1 MSFQQSRH
9 GSDEDDESENEEST
23 SAVESVEGSV
33 EESSSSSESDT
44 DGDQDTENCEDIEVD
59 DRKGADVLLN
69 IHDQLDLEKLQQMK
83 RFFIAD
89 DDTSGAYAELDMK
102 QFSDALRS
110 VLPDIEDLTDED
122 LGLLFMKIDANG
134 SGDVDWDEF
143 TGFLLQLD
151 EGNRNMAAA
160 AHMVDLK
167 PLPRNQRAGADEHAG
182 QHRDMIEK
190 VINVER
196 PGISAYL
203 TCGRDGA
210 IKFWNKGTF
219 AHYRTIRHLDTM
231 KAAYE
236 IIITGGK
243 GREVDGNGRRVCS
256 AEVNRAV
263 KSMKSAWIYDIQ
275 QMPLSNRIAAAC
287 FDRTVSFYD
296 VLTGE
301 FVCRIGGLRSSPT
314 CVDCV
319 ETGANEQ
326 QVLFGDLDGVLHV
339 WSLGKHFYIP
349 GLQDTREATD
359 LHGNYSLPLHC
370 GAISCVGYVADL
382 NATVTC
388 GMDGK
393 VHFFDLTKRR
403 ITRTFRGHVD
413 RPVFAFAYS
422 KRHRFVISAGM
433 GRAVVFWNS
442 YTMHVLARRDGHA
455 ANVRHCLVDD
465 RSDRVITISADKA
478 VRCWDS
484 ATFRCIQSFKDHR
497 MHRPDDTITA
507 ALWDHSRS
515 SLVVAGS
522 RLSVWKNKGAIQS
535 SKHSHEAPVTAALYN
550 WHFHQIVSGDAMGNV
565 HVWLVETGLLAF
577 RFGKAHGTSKIS
589 CMAFDASERRL
600 LTGANDGTVKLWNF
614 NNGKELRLLLPGGN
628 GSGGKAG
635 KKNEEGNERNEV
647 SGVVYC
653 RDDGKGSDNEVL
665 DYVATCSWDKQVR
678 VFAMESSQQDRRNLA
693 ALQQQQ
699 QQQNRHRPLDG
710 GETANVTVASR
721 VFPGEGPPLHRHQ
734 QGGASRR
741 KGGSSVGGSSRSDG
755 EDEGDDNEDTQ
766 DRGQGHSADI
776 LAIAYCGRQQVAT
789 AGFDGRIFIW
799 GTESGKPKFSMK
811 PSDHDVSQLDEVSS
825 IGGLTSVARWMARQ
839 RKKGGKVL
847 DTDSVDSGGYL
858 DRMRGILA
866 EDASMCHVSWDGRE
880 YFAEERMGGSDD
892 GSGTA
897 QAANH
902 TADPDPEGG
911 SAAAAD
917 VDENADTAVAGTT
930 AAGMP
935 VVSGEKAKA
944 NSSGSVEAESSA
956 ADVGA
961 AGSARKGR
969 GGALCPPDQT
979 STVEPPRDE
988 GVVATGGDKAS
999 LLAAPAPSLGVG
1011 SGGKISSSST
1021 TGHGANS
1028 SKAAS
1033 ATHSTDGPAPESGS
1047 ASLWPAGEVQATE
1060 LPAAS
1065 EKGSAS
1071 VQKQSKDGRRRQE
1084 EEQQQQQQQQQ
1095 QQGVRKEGKGGEESG
1110 GHGGGGSR
1118 SKADESS
1125 KAAATAAEKKEDGG
1139 VDGLLENAVSHT
1151 VDCLIYI
1158 RCHNVLCSGTASGEL
1173 HVWDAS
1179 TGAFIFG
1186 VAARHPNN
1194 PGLTAMSTN
1203 EGPVEG
1209 GGGLNADTSE
1219 GPSGRG
1225 GGDSGGDGFGVGATR
1240 ASPAAV
1246 RSTTPVAGSRSNL
1259 MLFTAC
1265 EEGFVKTWRLG
1276 E

>member
-1 MSFQQSRH
+1 
-9 GSDEDDESENEEST
+9 
-23 SAVESVEGSV
+23 
-33 EESSSSSESDT
+33 
-44 DGDQDTENCEDIEVD
+44 
-59 DRKGADVLLN
+59 
-69 IHDQLDLEKLQQMK
+69 
-83 RFFIAD
+83 
-89 DDTSGAYAELDMK
+89 
-102 QFSDALRS
+102 ALRS

-263 KSMKSAWIYDIQ
+263 KSMKSAWVYDIQ

-314 CVDCV
+314 CVACV

-339 WSLGKHFYIP
+339 WSFGKHFYIP
-349 GLQDTREATD
+349 GLQDTREAAD
-359 LHGNYSLPLHC
+359 LHGNYSLPLHS

-393 VHFFDLTKRR
+393 IHFFDLTKRR

-422 KRHRFVISAGM
+422 KRHRFVVSAGM

-465 RSDRVITISADKA
+465 HSDRVITISADKA

-522 RLSVWKNKGAIQS
+522 RLGVWKNKGAIQS

-628 GSGGKAG
+628 GGGGKAG

-678 VFAMESSQQDRRNLA
+678 VFAMESSQEDRRNLA
-693 ALQQQQ
+693 ALQQ

-710 GETANVTVASR
+710 GETANATVASR
-721 VFPGEGPPLHRHQ
+721 VFPGEGPPLHRHH

-741 KGGSSVGGSSRSDG
+741 KGGNSVGGSSRSDG
-755 EDEGDDNEDTQ
+755 EDEGGGDQDTQ

-839 RKKGGKVL
+839 RKKDGKVL
-847 DTDSVDSGGYL
+847 DSHSVDSGGYL
-858 DRMRGILA
+858 DRMRGLLA

-902 TADPDPEGG
+902 TTDPAPEGG
-911 SAAAAD
+911 SAAAAN

-930 AAGMP
+930 AEEVP
-935 VVSGEKAKA
+935 VVSEEEAKA
-944 NSSGSVEAESSA
+944 NSSGSVEAKGSA
-956 ADVGA
+956 AGVGA
-961 AGSARKGR
+961 AGSDRKGR
-969 GGALCPPDQT
+969 GGALCPPDQN
-979 STVEPPRDE
+979 SPVEPPRGE
-988 GVVATGGDKAS
+988 GLAATGGDNAS
-999 LLAAPAPSLGVG
+999 PLTSPAVLPPSLDAD
-1011 SGGKISSSST
+1011 SGGRNSSSST

-1033 ATHSTDGPAPESGS
+1033 ATHSTDGPAPASGS
-1047 ASLWPAGEVQATE
+1047 ASLGPTGKIRETE
-1060 LPAAS
+1060 LPAAR
-1065 EKGSAS
+1065 EKGLTS
-1071 VQKQSKDGRRRQE
+1071 VEKQSKDGRQRQE
-1084 EEQQQQQQQQQ
+1084 EEKQQQ

-1110 GHGGGGSR
+1110 GRGGGGSR
-1118 SKADESS
+1118 SKGDESS
-1125 KAAATAAEKKEDGG
+1125 KAAAIATAADKEADGG

-1203 EGPVEG
+1203 EGPVER
-1209 GGGLNADTSE
+1209 GGGLNHDTSE

-1225 GGDSGGDGFGVGATR
+1225 GGDSLGDGFGVGATR

-1246 RSTTPVAGSRSNL
+1246 RSTTPVAGSRNNL

-1276 E
+1276 NITEHVYQTGMRARPKPPRKSRSGRGTKGSA

>member
-1 MSFQQSRH
+1 
-9 GSDEDDESENEEST
+9 
-23 SAVESVEGSV
+23 
-33 EESSSSSESDT
+33 
-44 DGDQDTENCEDIEVD
+44 
-59 DRKGADVLLN
+59 
-69 IHDQLDLEKLQQMK
+69 
-83 RFFIAD
+83 
-89 DDTSGAYAELDMK
+89 
-102 QFSDALRS
+102 
-110 VLPDIEDLTDED
+110 
-122 LGLLFMKIDANG
+122 
-134 SGDVDWDEF
+134 
-143 TGFLLQLD
+143 
-151 EGNRNMAAA
+151 
-160 AHMVDLK
+160 
-167 PLPRNQRAGADEHAG
+167 
-182 QHRDMIEK
+182 
-190 VINVER
+190 
-196 PGISAYL
+196 
-203 TCGRDGA
+203 
-210 IKFWNKGTF
+210 
-219 AHYRTIRHLDTM
+219 
-231 KAAYE
+231 
-236 IIITGGK
+236 
-243 GREVDGNGRRVCS
+243 
-256 AEVNRAV
+256 
-263 KSMKSAWIYDIQ
+263 
-275 QMPLSNRIAAAC
+275 
-287 FDRTVSFYD
+287 
-296 VLTGE
+296 
-301 FVCRIGGLRSSPT
+301 
-314 CVDCV
+314 
-319 ETGANEQ
+319 
-326 QVLFGDLDGVLHV
+326 
-339 WSLGKHFYIP
+339 
-349 GLQDTREATD
+349 
-359 LHGNYSLPLHC
+359 
-370 GAISCVGYVADL
+370 
-382 NATVTC
+382 
-388 GMDGK
+388 MDGK
-393 VHFFDLTKRR
+393 IHFFDLTKRR

-422 KRHRFVISAGM
+422 KRHRFVVSAGM

-522 RLSVWKNKGAIQS
+522 KLGVWKNKGAIQS

-628 GSGGKAG
+628 GGGGKAG

-678 VFAMESSQQDRRNLA
+678 VFAMENSQDDRRNLA
-693 ALQQQQ
+693 ALQQ

-710 GETANVTVASR
+710 GGTANATVASR
-721 VFPGEGPPLHRHQ
+721 VFPGQGPPLHRHH

-741 KGGSSVGGSSRSDG
+741 KGGNSVGGSSRSDG
-755 EDEGDDNEDTQ
+755 EDEGGGDEDTQ

-776 LAIAYCGRQQVAT
+776 LAIAHCGRQQVAT

-839 RKKGGKVL
+839 RKNDGKAL
-847 DTDSVDSGGYL
+847 DSDSVDSAGYL
-858 DRMRGILA
+858 DRMRDLLA

-902 TADPDPEGG
+902 TTDPDPEGG

-930 AAGMP
+930 AEEVP
-935 VVSGEKAKA
+935 VVSEEEAKA
-944 NSSGSVEAESSA
+944 NSSGSVESKGSA
-956 ADVGA
+956 AGRGA
-961 AGSARKGR
+961 ADSDRKGR
-969 GGALCPPDQT
+969 GGALCPPDET
-979 STVEPPRDE
+979 SPVEPLQDE
-988 GVVATGGDKAS
+988 GVAATGGDNAS
-999 LLAAPAPSLGVG
+999 PLTSPAVLPPSLGA
-1011 SGGKISSSST
+1011 GGGGGNSSSST

-1033 ATHSTDGPAPESGS
+1033 AAHSTDGPAPASGS
-1047 ASLWPAGEVQATE
+1047 ASLGPTGKIRETE
-1060 LPAAS
+1060 WPAAS
-1065 EKGSAS
+1065 EKGIAI
-1071 VQKQSKDGRRRQE
+1071 VEKHSKDGRQRQE
-1084 EEQQQQQQQQQ
+1084 EEKQQQ

-1118 SKADESS
+1118 SKGDESS
-1125 KAAATAAEKKEDGG
+1125 KAAAIATAADKEADGG
-1139 VDGLLENAVSHT
+1139 VDGLLERAVSHT

-1186 VAARHPNN
+1186 VSARHPNN

-1203 EGPVEG
+1203 EGPMER
-1209 GGGLNADTSE
+1209 GGGLNHDTPE

-1225 GGDSGGDGFGVGATR
+1225 GGDSLGDGFGVGATR

-1246 RSTTPVAGSRSNL
+1246 RSTTPVAGSGSNL

-1276 E
+1276 DITEHVYQTGMRARPKPPRKSRSGRGRKGSATAGEVAAQVSPLAAGPPAMADSPWTQQTTSLLQPMHQWQAHKTTVTSVHGADYRGKLDLLVTAGDDCYVHMWTIAGAHIGTFGQPTVWSLGSRATWREPTDQALCSAYGHGGAGKEDDELSATTTTASAATAAAGEKESKATTHGGSKHLRRTASKQGKAVTSTTTDGGDEKDPRKGRRAICAR